1 MDKRFLLIL
10 PLFLLSISCFAQL
23 QQGNKIL
30 GGTLN
35 YSTSKS
41 TSDDM
46 GVGGGQ
52 SGNSSSFINNAILG
66 VFVSDRTVLGL
77 NFEINTY
84 SSEQLFLTEF
94 PSNYE
99 SNQFGFGPFVRR
111 YFPVK
116 EWVAFYGQVGLGY
129 NFGNVKQTHDN
140 PNLSN
145 QGYEIDTK
153 TLSISTDL
161 GLAFFPTDWMS
172 VDLAMNPLSFTHQ
185 VLNTESAST
194 DGERKTNSFN
204 FNLSTEAF
212 SIGAH
217 FFFKKK

>member
-10 PLFLLSISCFAQL
+10 PLLLLSINGFAQL
-23 QQGNKIL
+23 QKGNKIL

-46 GVGGGQ
+46 GVAGGQ
-52 SGNSSSFINNAILG
+52 SGKTSSYINNAILG

-111 YFPVK
+111 YVPVK

-145 QGYEIDTK
+145 LGYEIDTK

-212 SIGAH
+212 SVGAH